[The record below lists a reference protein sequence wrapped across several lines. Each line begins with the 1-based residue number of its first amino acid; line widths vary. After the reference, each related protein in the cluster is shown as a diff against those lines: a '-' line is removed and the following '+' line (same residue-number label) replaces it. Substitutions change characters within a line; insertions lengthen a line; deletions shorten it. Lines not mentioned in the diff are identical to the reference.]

1 MAQQLHQPCQINFRK
16 LLVQACGLWSNM
28 VAHHIGYYILY
39 SSMYTIPSS
48 GFWKEIQ
55 NASKAMK
62 FYREWPLCGFSD
74 WSLCPQAICC
84 CNSFLYPILLV
95 LSLIWLRILFLSQYL
110 IFGVLCFNIPPVTL
124 RLFLKVFKVFPLSS
138 RLRV

>member
-1 MAQQLHQPCQINFRK
+1 MSNKFPKTFSASVWIVIQYGSTPYW
-16 LLVQACGLWSNM
+16 LL
-28 VAHHIGYYILY
+28 YILY